1 MLVEDNNKGTWKKRV
16 KMSASSS
23 QSKRA
28 RNLFEE
34 GEQEIEESLDSLGKR
49 VCALN
54 SNFQQLAQS
63 NVMTLKL
70 LLSLKEDIA
79 AGNGSLSVGRKTPL
93 DACFSKNKGLL
104 GVTRAHVYTRVIIF
118 EPYPSEVDLCNMFY
132 DMRGTQD
139 KKAVK
144 QWWNDNRKR
153 IMKYDILLFDF
164 FNFNYGIYQG
174 ISG

>member
-1 MLVEDNNKGTWKKRV
+1 
-16 KMSASSS
+16 MSTSTS
-23 QSKRA
+23 QAKRA
-28 RNLFEE
+28 RSLFEDE
-34 GEQEIEESLDSLGKR
+34 EIEESLDSLGKR

-63 NVMTLKL
+63 NLMTLKL
-70 LLSLKEDIA
+70 LLSLKEDLA

-93 DACFSKNKGLL
+93 DACFSKNKGPL
-104 GVTRAHVYTRVIIF
+104 GVTRAHVYTRQIIF

-139 KKAVK
+139 KRAVK

-153 IMKYDILLFDF
+153 IMK
-164 FNFNYGIYQG
+164 
-174 ISG
+174 

>member
-1 MLVEDNNKGTWKKRV
+1 
-16 KMSASSS
+16 MSASTS
-23 QSKRA
+23 QAKRA
-28 RNLFEE
+28 RSLFEDE
-34 GEQEIEESLDSLGKR
+34 EIEESLDSLGKR

-79 AGNGSLSVGRKTPL
+79 AGNGSLNVGRKTPL

-118 EPYPSEVDLCNMFY
+118 EPYPSEVDLCSMFY

-153 IMKYDILLFDF
+153 IMKYDILLF
-164 FNFNYGIYQG
+164 FNLNYKIDQG